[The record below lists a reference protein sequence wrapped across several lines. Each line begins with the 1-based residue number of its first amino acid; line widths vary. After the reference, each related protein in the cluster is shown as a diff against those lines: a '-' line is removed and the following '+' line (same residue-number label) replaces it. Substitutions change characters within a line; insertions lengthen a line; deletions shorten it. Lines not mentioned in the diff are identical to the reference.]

1 MADLFE
7 MFMIIVFGLSWPIN
21 CVKLWR
27 SRTTKGVTA
36 VFYCLIM
43 LGYLFGIISKVI
55 KLQEGVVTPIYVW
68 FFYILNLL
76 MVAAC
81 LVIFFRNRALERR
94 QREQA

>member
-1 MADLFE
+1 
-7 MFMIIVFGLSWPIN
+7 
-21 CVKLWR
+21 
-27 SRTTKGVTA
+27 
-36 VFYCLIM
+36 M

-81 LVIFFRNRALERR
+81 LMIFFRNRALERR